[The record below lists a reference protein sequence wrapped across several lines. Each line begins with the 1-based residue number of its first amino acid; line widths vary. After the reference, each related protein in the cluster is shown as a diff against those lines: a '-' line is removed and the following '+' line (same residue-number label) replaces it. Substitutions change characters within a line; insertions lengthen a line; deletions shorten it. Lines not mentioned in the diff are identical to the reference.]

1 MPTNMIF
8 KHFED
13 FTQAQF
19 EPIKSFKL
27 QDELNPE
34 VWEDDNINPEIKDE
48 LLELGKDYFEELNL
62 GKVELKDI
70 IFTGSLANYNWSKYS
85 DFDLHLV
92 FDFSDVNEDVD
103 LVRKYLDAV
112 EKSWKL
118 QHDIKIKGYD
128 VEIYCQDSN
137 QEHISTG
144 IYSLENDEWIKKPS
158 KESFEPDEESI
169 RKKAS
174 IYMKTINELET
185 AFKSGKTYDELE
197 PKIKKLWKKIKD
209 GRQAGLEK
217 EGEFSIENLVFKLLR
232 RNGYIERFMDLKRKS
247 YDKQYK

>member
-1 MPTNMIF
+1 MRKSIIF
-8 KHFED
+8 KYFED

-19 EPIKSFKL
+19 EPIKSFAL

-34 VWEDDNINPEIKDE
+34 IWENEKLDSEIREE
-48 LLELGKDYFEELNL
+48 LLQLANDYFNDLDL
-62 GKVELKDI
+62 GSVKLDDI

-92 FDFSDVNEDVD
+92 FNFEDVNEDVN

-118 QHDIKIKGYD
+118 QHDIKLRGYD

-144 IYSLENDEWIKKPS
+144 IYSLINDEWIEKPS
-158 KESFEPDEESI
+158 KEDFEPDEELI

-174 IYMKTINELET
+174 IYMKTINELESD
-185 AFKSGKTYDELE
+185 FEKGKLYDELE

-209 GRQAGLEK
+209 GRQAGLDR